1 VCSDVPLSG
10 NGFFTFFVFV
20 MVKRSTILAS
30 SSGFWG
36 EVNCQY
42 DCYWLQEKSYD
53 ISMLLV
59 FFTGKFD
66 QNL

>member
-1 VCSDVPLSG
+1 MPLSVPV
-10 NGFFTFFVFV
+10 FATFFVFV
-20 MVKRSTILAS
+20 LVWRSTILAC